1 MGQSRP
7 ILDKIYVLS
16 KIGRMKSV
24 SASNAKQFFGT
35 LLADAAH
42 EPVRIER
49 HGKTVAA
56 VVPPAWLARQGEM
69 DPRRAARAAQQE
81 RERARAEKHLRLAI
95 KLLTLPAAERKA
107 LIAQARA
114 MVDRWQAE
122 QLCSADYIA
131 RWRAWLRLPVN
142 ELAQAMT
149 NTDDEWAAPM
159 RQNSPFVLS
168 A

>member
-1 MGQSRP
+1 
-7 ILDKIYVLS
+7 
-16 KIGRMKSV
+16 MKSV
-24 SASNAKQFFGT
+24 SASNAKQLFGA
-35 LLADAAH
+35 LLADAAR

-56 VVPPAWLARQGEM
+56 MVPPGWLARQADL

-81 RERARAEKHLRLAI
+81 RERAREEKHLRLAV
-95 KLLTLPAAERKA
+95 KLLTLPAAQRKA
-107 LIAQARA
+107 MIAEARA

-131 RWRAWLRLPVN
+131 RWRAWLSLPTD
-142 ELAQAMT
+142 ELAKAMT
-149 NTDDEWAAPM
+149 SSDDEWAAPM
-159 RQNSPFVLS
+159 RQNSPFVLP